1 MTTLT
6 EQLEE
11 LGKRQQYTTAMDN
24 RPTRG
29 PKWAQIPFYNLAHSW
44 WPDREAMRLEAESVR
59 DDDTKYKIETKVDW
73 EMEEGKTLNL
83 KSQFSNPSRTPIL
96 CEFHKAF
103 TARYGDLGNVKSHY
117 FYIGKDSDYEWHRDD
132 MPAGRAIEDLKSVNC
147 CINIICTDTSN
158 EVEFMEH
165 GSFAYTA
172 GVLNTS
178 HVHRVKPT
186 DNRILARLTFTS
198 SVYEEVVHRIR
209 KVDKKNPMI

>member
-1 MTTLT
+1 
-6 EQLEE
+6 
-11 LGKRQQYTTAMDN
+11 
-24 RPTRG
+24 
-29 PKWAQIPFYNLAHSW
+29 
-44 WPDREAMRLEAESVR
+44 MRLEAESVR

-117 FYIGKDSDYEWHRDD
+117 FYIGKDSDYEWHRDN

-147 CINIICTDTSN
+147 CI
-158 EVEFMEH
+158 
-165 GSFAYTA
+165 
-172 GVLNTS
+172 NTS